1 MKRLFAAIHIVP
13 DPHFLSVFADLKSRL
28 RTEKIRWVEPQN
40 MHITIKFFG
49 ETPFEK
55 MIDIKQVFKKSVT
68 NLSPLK
74 LTLKKTGIFG
84 SRYKPRLIWF
94 GIEEN
99 KQLFAL
105 SNEIF
110 SKLNETGFPID
121 RQNFIPHLSLGRLKS
136 VQNKIK
142 FQQTIDLFRDVFVQ
156 DIKVDSI
163 TLFESKL
170 HPDGVT
176 YNAIEQYYLKEGSSW
191 QE

>member
-1 MKRLFAAIHIVP
+1 MKRLFAAIHIIP
-13 DPHFLSVFADLKSRL
+13 DSHFLSVFADLKSRL
-28 RTEKIRWVEPQN
+28 QTEKIRWVKPQN
-40 MHITIKFFG
+40 LHITIKFFG
-49 ETPFEK
+49 ETSSDK
-55 MIDIKQVFKKSVT
+55 IIDIQRVLKKGVT
-68 NLSPLK
+68 NFAPLK

-105 SNEIF
+105 TNKIF
-110 SKLNETGFPID
+110 SELNIAGFTID
-121 RQNFIPHLSLGRLKS
+121 RQNFVPHLSLGRLKI
-136 VQNKIK
+136 VRNKIK

-156 DIKVDSI
+156 EVKVDRI

-176 YNAIEQYYLKEGSSW
+176 YNVLEQYYLKEGSS
-191 QE
+191 

>member
-13 DPHFLSVFADLKSRL
+13 DSHFLSVFADLKSRL
-28 RTEKIRWVEPQN
+28 RTEKIRWVKPQN
-40 MHITIKFFG
+40 LHITIKFFG
-49 ETPFEK
+49 ETPSEK
-55 MIDIKQVFKKSVT
+55 EIDIQQILRKSVT
-68 NLSPLK
+68 NFAPLK

-105 SNEIF
+105 TNEIF
-110 SKLNETGFPID
+110 SKLSLAGFPVD
-121 RQNFIPHLSLGRLKS
+121 RQNFVPHLSLGRLKS
-136 VQNKIK
+136 VRNKIT
-142 FQQTIDLFRDVFVQ
+142 FQQTIDLYREIFVQ
-156 DIKVDSI
+156 KVEVNSI

-176 YNAIEQYYLKEGSSW
+176 YNAIDAYHFEERCN
-191 QE
+191 